1 MFIEE
6 QEIKYIP
13 VKKLV
18 LWSENPRD
26 TISSD
31 SSNEDII
38 LQALIDKTASW
49 NLKQLASAMGDYF
62 DYSEI
67 PTVVYKNDIPVVYDG
82 NCRVI
87 LAMLKLGLYKKF
99 SVNFKLP
106 EVSEKLPCNVCSE
119 QVALKNI
126 FRKHAQNGSWKE
138 LERDIFMHKYMQKN
152 KSDFLILD
160 ESTNLISSNPE
171 LNKNFVKNEVFSP
184 NNLNNLGFS
193 ISYGQFKSKHS
204 MEDTKKIL
212 TEVADAVISKK
223 ITTRKNRF
231 NIIGVLPNTIKNII
245 SLDEANT
252 YSPINGM
259 LFEHSTQFTSP
270 RLRKRT
276 KNSAILFFGRKIIL
290 RQGLVN
296 NLYRDILSLYDF
308 YCEKSARGEL
318 STNFI
323 GLIRMALRLIVEAAA
338 KDSDPSNKIDKY
350 VETYFEDAKRKLS
363 QDMKT
368 YLHENNVTEK
378 TLTGLL
384 NIGAH
389 NYEAALSVDKAISMS
404 VIIGEMLDLSH
415 GVDR

>member
-6 QEIKYIP
+6 QEIKQIP
-13 VKKLV
+13 IKKLV

-38 LQALIDKTASW
+38 SQALIDKTNSW

-99 SVNFKLP
+99 SVDFNLP

-126 FRKHAQNGSWKE
+126 FRKHAHNGSWKE
-138 LERDIFMHKYMQKN
+138 LERDIFMHKYMQAN

-184 NNLNNLGFS
+184 DNLNKLGFS
-193 ISYGQFKSKHS
+193 ISCGQFESKHS
-204 MEDTKKIL
+204 IEDTKKIL
-212 TEVADAVISKK
+212 TEIADAIISKK
-223 ITTRKNRF
+223 ITTRRNRF
-231 NIIGVLPNTIKNII
+231 NIIGVLPESIKNIL
-245 SLDEANT
+245 SLDEINP
-252 YSPINGM
+252 YSPINGV
-259 LFEHSTQFTSP
+259 LFEHSTKATSP

-276 KNSAILFFGRKIIL
+276 KNSEILFFGRKIIL
-290 RQGLVN
+290 RQGMVN

-308 YCEKSARGEL
+308 YCEKTAKGEL
-318 STNFI
+318 SANFI

-338 KDSDPSNKIDKY
+338 KDSDSNNTIDSY
-350 VETYFEDAKRKLS
+350 VKTYFGNAKSKLS

-368 YLHENNVTEK
+368 YLHENNVTE
-378 TLTGLL
+378 TSLTGLL
-384 NIGAH
+384 NTGAH
-389 NYEAALSVDKAISMS
+389 NYKAALSIDTAKAMS
-404 VIIGEMLDLSH
+404 VIIGEMLELSH
-415 GVDR
+415 GVNK